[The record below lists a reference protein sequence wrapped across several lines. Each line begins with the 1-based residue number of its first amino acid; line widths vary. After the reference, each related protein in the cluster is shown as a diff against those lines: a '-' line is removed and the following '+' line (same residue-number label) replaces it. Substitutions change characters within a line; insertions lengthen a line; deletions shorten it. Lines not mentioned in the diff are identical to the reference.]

1 MTSRS
6 RLDQWSGTTSLHST
20 SIHESASG
28 QQGPAAKLQQD
39 CTGGR
44 EPSLVPAHHRTGYG
58 GSGSAPASGPD
69 LERAQE
75 SGIAREYLQPSESHV
90 LAVIGDSS
98 RGKPVSRAGV
108 QRTWCM
114 CASHALCARPCG
126 AGGSKEHGWGG
137 LGALAEAAALAR
149 GRGRVHGRRPAA
161 VWCCSARQPPRPS
174 LISSAALA

>member
-28 QQGPAAKLQQD
+28 RQGPAAKLQQD

-137 LGALAEAAALAR
+137 LGRWRRRLHLLGEEAASMEE
-149 GRGRVHGRRPAA
+149 GQQQFGA
-161 VWCCSARQPPRPS
+161 VQPGS
-174 LISSAALA
+174 LQDLR